1 VEDYCRHAVSFLGIS
16 PREFWNLTWYEWGF
30 YALKMH
36 DITKRQDQERQY
48 YEDIFLGVTRIMIAD
63 FRNAHSSAGN
73 TITPQDVFRLSFEKE
88 AVQERPL
95 TYKEAK
101 ALFGSRIRRDGK

>member
-1 VEDYCRHAVSFLGIS
+1 VSFLGIS

-36 DITKRQDQERQY
+36 DLTKKHEQERQH

-63 FRNAHSSAGN
+63 FRNAHSSTGN
-73 TITPQDVFRLSFEKE
+73 ITEPKDVFRLSFEKE
-88 AVQERPL
+88 VVQERPL
-95 TYKEAK
+95 TFKEAK
-101 ALFGSRIRRDGK
+101 ILFGSRIRRDVK